1 MYIKVY
7 GKYLDNDNKNW
18 GFCKLEIGCRI
29 IYVIFLIYGIIDN
42 NDKIYMIT
50 FISFLCIWG
59 V

>member
-29 IYVIFLIYGIIDN
+29 IYVIFLIYGIINN

-50 FISFLCIWG
+50 FISF
-59 V
+59 

>member
-1 MYIKVY
+1 MIK
-7 GKYLDNDNKNW
+7 KNW
-18 GFCKLEIGCRI
+18 GFCKLEIGCRYII